1 MVRYAPVALLLI
13 CAGACSEGA
22 SENSAPEIIEPDAR
36 HIAMAEELT
45 PPDPELS
52 AVYDRSCRACH
63 ALNGLGAPL
72 TGHSA
77 AWAPRLEARGLDG
90 MLASVHSGRGA
101 MPAMGY
107 CPDCT
112 DDTFEAL
119 IDFMSTEGQS

>member
-13 CAGACSEGA
+13 WAGACSEGA
-22 SENSAPEIIEPDAR
+22 SENSAPEVIEPDAR

-45 PPDPELS
+45 PSDPELS

-77 AWAPRLEARGLDG
+77 AWAPRFEARGLDG
-90 MLASVHSGRGA
+90 MLASIHSGRGA

-119 IDFMSTEGQS
+119 IEFMSTEGQS